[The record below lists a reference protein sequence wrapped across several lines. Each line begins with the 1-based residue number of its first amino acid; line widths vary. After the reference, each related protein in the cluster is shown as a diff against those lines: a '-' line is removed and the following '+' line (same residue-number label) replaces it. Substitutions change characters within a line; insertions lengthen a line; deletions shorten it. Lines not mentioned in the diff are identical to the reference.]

1 MIISWLVCL
10 LLGLGG
16 GLAVGGGLVAF
27 ITVLGV
33 IPRLAQLSRSG
44 TWIRFYEWAG
54 ILGIQF
60 GTWVS
65 FYRFSIL
72 PSPFLAAIV
81 GLFAGVFIGLLAA
94 ALTEVL
100 NVWPILVKRMG
111 MGGQLLFLLMAIA
124 LGKVAGSLFQ
134 WVWFTF

>member
-1 MIISWLVCL
+1 MIISWMLSIL
-10 LLGLGG
+10 IGIGG

-33 IPRLAQLSRSG
+33 IPRLAQLSRSES
-44 TWIRFYEWAG
+44 WIRLYEWAG
-54 ILGIQF
+54 ILGIQC
-60 GTWVS
+60 GTWAS
-65 FYRFSIL
+65 FYSFSVGSNRL
-72 PSPFLAAIV
+72 MAAIV
-81 GLFAGVFIGLLAA
+81 GLLAGVFIGLLAA

-111 MGGQLLFLLMAIA
+111 MRGQLLLLLMAIA

-134 WVWFTF
+134 WIWFTL

>member
-1 MIISWLVCL
+1 MIISRLTMV

-33 IPRLAQLSRSG
+33 IPRLAQLSRSEAM
-44 TWIRFYEWAG
+44 IRFYEWAG
-54 ILGIQF
+54 IIGIQV
-60 GTWVS
+60 GTWAS
-65 FYRFSIL
+65 FYHFHVSSLKIIA
-72 PSPFLAAIV
+72 SFI
-81 GLFAGVFIGLLAA
+81 GLLAGVFVGMLAA

-111 MGGQLLFLLMAIA
+111 MSSKIIILLMAIA
-124 LGKVAGSLFQ
+124 LGKIAGSLFQ
-134 WVWFTF
+134 WIWFIR